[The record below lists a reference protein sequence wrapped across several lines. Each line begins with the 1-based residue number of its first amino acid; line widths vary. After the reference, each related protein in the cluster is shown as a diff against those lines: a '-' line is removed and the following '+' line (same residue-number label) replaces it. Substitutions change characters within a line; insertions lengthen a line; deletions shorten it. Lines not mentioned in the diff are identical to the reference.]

1 MQGHTRE
8 KLTKTSIKGIS
19 GVIWYW
25 CPAGSVFCGP
35 LAVDVTCYRYF
46 FVTYIL
52 ARYLAFSGV
61 AREGH
66 QASARAIILGLG
78 KDYSMV

>member
-1 MQGHTRE
+1 MPGHTRG
-8 KLTKTSIKGIS
+8 KLTKTSIKGES
-19 GVIWYW
+19 GFIWCW
-25 CPAGSVFCGP
+25 CPAGRVFCGP

-52 ARYLAFSGV
+52 ARYLAFSDV

-66 QASARAIILGLG
+66 QASARAIILELG
-78 KDYSMV
+78 KNYSMV